1 MEDNENEKRKTERT
15 RYRMNKETLKEFLSW
30 LVDKGYIH
38 FIQTKGLHLLK
49 NMREIE
55 MEFYQEKRDEKLN
68 DLGL

>member
-1 MEDNENEKRKTERT
+1 
-15 RYRMNKETLKEFLSW
+15 MNKETLKEFLSW